1 MPALVTITVPL
12 DITVYEQM
20 SAGLAPHLATA
31 PGFRAHGA
39 YPVEG
44 GFVVTEIWDSAAE
57 HEAFFDAAIK
67 PHLADGASV
76 KVIELRNAIVGG
88 QR

>member
-1 MPALVTITVPL
+1 MPALVTTTVPL

-20 SAGLAPHLATA
+20 SAGLAPHLAAA

-44 GFVVTEIWDSAAE
+44 GFVVTEIWDSAAD
-57 HEAFFDAAIK
+57 HEAFFNSAIK
-67 PHLADGASV
+67 PYLADGARV
-76 KVIELRNAIVGG
+76 KVIDLRNANVGG